1 MRTRFLV
8 RWGLTALLAGGCAGA
23 GPTTLASGQ
32 LFPWGIAVRDGFVYW
47 TTAAGTVI
55 KVPSGGGTAVTLA
68 SGQLH
73 PSSVA
78 VDSESVYWTNSGSN
92 PCQWEATTC
101 ASSDGSLVKAPIGGG
116 APTTLAAGLCTPDS
130 VALDATSVYAADPA
144 AGTLLKVPITGG
156 APVLLA
162 SGLLGL
168 KSIAADS
175 TGVYVNT
182 GESILSFPSA
192 GGSPMTLASG
202 FQRAAGEENGCG
214 QSLPELIVDASGVYW
229 TTGADSSAQPPATLQ
244 KLPPGG
250 GTPVTLA
257 TAPRGALLFA
267 EGIAGDG
274 TNIYATDG
282 FGFRTISVNGG
293 AMSDVAID
301 LYQVGP
307 LALDGANIYWTDSN
321 GHVMSTPKSP

>member
-8 RWGLTALLAGGCAGA
+8 RWALTALLAGGCAGA

-32 LFPWGIAVRDGFVYW
+32 LLPWAIAVRDGFVYW
-47 TTAAGTVI
+47 TTAQGTVM

-68 SGQLH
+68 SGQLN

-78 VDSESVYWTNSGSN
+78 VDSENVYWTNSGSN
-92 PCQWEATTC
+92 PCQWEATSC

-116 APTTLAAGLCTPDS
+116 APVTLAAGLCTPDS
-130 VALDATSVYAADPA
+130 IALDATNVYAADPA
-144 AGTLLKVPITGG
+144 AGTLLKVPIAGG

-162 SGLLGL
+162 SALFNL
-168 KSIAADS
+168 KAIATDS
-175 TGVYVNT
+175 TGVYVNA
-182 GESILSFPSA
+182 GGAILQFPSA
-192 GGSPMTLASG
+192 GGSPTTLASG
-202 FQRAAGEENGCG
+202 WVRTNGEENSCG
-214 QSLPELIVDASGVYW
+214 QSLPELIVDATGVYW
-229 TTGADSSAQPPATLQ
+229 TTGANSGPPATLQ

-257 TAPRGALLFA
+257 TASRYASLFA
-267 EGIAGDG
+267 QGIAGDG
-274 TNIYATDG
+274 TNIYTTNG

-293 AMSDVAID
+293 PMSDVAID